1 MAQLAIM
8 AVGAAIGGAI
18 APGIVAFGMTGGAIG
33 WALGGLASSLLI
45 KPKYQKPP
53 VGDLDA
59 PQVQYGSPVPMVF
72 GVVATAGSLA
82 WMSEKRATEET
93 TEVGKGG
100 SDTVTTGYT
109 YSADMK
115 FVLAVDSGVGA
126 RLLRVWRNGKL
137 VWSARAGATDE
148 TLIQSDTTDL
158 WDAIELRDGNPTQMP
173 WAIYEAAVGT
183 ANAAADRHC
192 YTVCITNARFGGSPT
207 PPSYLFEIATDAT
220 DSPGN
225 VFLLLNANQANGTT
239 TATDGSAW
247 GHAVTVS
254 GYEQQASSAAF
265 GASGF
270 ISNTTGYSLSSTG
283 LAVPWNA
290 ASSGLTGEGRMRI
303 TGEPGSGFT
312 IAQVVAGALT
322 IRAYIDDDLSP
333 DLRRLVLVVGAQSIT
348 AADVLGP
355 DAYPVPRETY
365 FHFAL
370 DWDPDSQTATFYVN
384 GAQYLQL
391 TYSGTVPTTTNIT
404 SVSVGSGSTGTVETD
419 GIRFTRN
426 YRRYP
431 TGFTPPSTEPTD
443 DLIGVSDPNLV
454 DLEDVCTALALRC
467 PPLTAATLDFSSL
480 AGIQVRGFAA
490 VGSVRQA
497 LEQLASAYYFGFVV
511 SDKLY
516 SRLRGGSSAAT
527 LPYADLGAGADG
539 ASDEPLELERG
550 NDNEVPRKVALTYV
564 NINSDHEHS
573 TVTGDRG
580 AGPEGSQ
587 ETAELSLV
595 LTPAEAQEI
604 ADAWAAD
611 RRVAATTFKPA
622 VTDYYA
628 ALEPTD
634 VITLTDSDGSTY
646 RARIV
651 AEDYQQGVKTLEC
664 VLDDA
669 SVLTQPGLAS
679 DYLTP
684 TISIPLTSDT
694 TLRLMDL
701 PLLRDADN
709 DPGYYF
715 AVARATSGG
724 AWPGASVVESA
735 SGAPPWTSV
744 ATVTAEAVMGT
755 ATTALA
761 DWTGGSVMDHRNS
774 VTISINGTAA
784 SFTDDQVLAGAARA
798 WLIGD
803 EIVIARTASL
813 VSAGV
818 YTLSNLMRARQGTEW
833 ATGSH
838 VIGERVVA
846 LDQALLRRGSR
857 EAGQLDVA
865 YTFVA
870 PTFGRAIS
878 SAATQIFTD
887 TGESLRPLSPADVEI
902 DRDGSNNATI
912 TVRRRTRLSHRFL
925 REGIDTPLGEADE
938 SYSVDAYE
946 DGTYT
951 TVAATFTFTGAS
963 GSFTAAAQTTA
974 GLTPGNTLYLAVHQ
988 LSAVVGRGHEKRVA
1002 A

>member
-59 PQVQYGSPVPMVF
+59 PQIQYGAPVPHVF
-72 GVVATAGSLA
+72 GTIATAGSLA

-115 FVLAVDSGVGA
+115 FVLAVDSAVGA

-173 WAIYEAAVGT
+173 WAVYETAVGM
-183 ANAAADRHC
+183 ANAVADRHC

-207 PPSYLFEIATDAT
+207 PPAYLFEIATDAD

-247 GHAVTVS
+247 GHAVTLTGV
-254 GYEQQASSAAF
+254 EQQAASAAF

-270 ISNTTGYSLSSTG
+270 VNNTTGYSIEASTM
-283 LAVPWNA
+283 AVPWNGA
-290 ASSGLTGEGRMRI
+290 TSGLTAEGRMRI

-312 IAQVVAGALT
+312 ICQVDVASLT
-322 IRAYIDDDLSP
+322 MRVYIDDDLSP
-333 DLRRLVLVVGAQSIT
+333 DLRRLVLVVGSQSIN
-348 AADVLGP
+348 ADDVLGP
-355 DAYPVPRETY
+355 DAYPVPRELY
-365 FHFAL
+365 FHWAL
-370 DWDPDSQTATFYVN
+370 DWNPDTQTATFYVN
-384 GAQYLQL
+384 GLQYLQL
-391 TYSGTVPTTTNIT
+391 IYSGTVPTTTNIVGA
-404 SVSVGSGSTGTVETD
+404 SIGSGAAGTVESD
-419 GIRFTRN
+419 GIRLTRN

-431 TGFTPPSTEPTD
+431 TGFTPPGSEPTD
-443 DLIGVSDPNLV
+443 DLIGVSDPNTV
-454 DLEDVCTALALRC
+454 DLADVCTDLALSC
-467 PPLTAATLDFSSL
+467 PPLSSATIDFSAL
-480 AGIQVRGFAA
+480 AGIPVRGFAA
-490 VGSVRQA
+490 VGSKRQA
-497 LEQLASAYYFGFVV
+497 LEQLASAFYFGFVV

-516 SRLRGGSSAAT
+516 ARLRGGSSVAT
-527 LPYADLGAGADG
+527 IPYANLGAGVDG
-539 ASDEPLELERG
+539 AADEPLELERG

-564 NINSDHEHS
+564 NVNADHEQS
-573 TVTGDRG
+573 TVNGDRG
-580 AGPEGSQ
+580 AGPEGSR
-587 ETAELSLV
+587 ETAELALV
-595 LTPAEAQEI
+595 LTPGEAQEI
-604 ADAWAAD
+604 ADAWAMD
-611 RRVAATTFKPA
+611 RRVAATTFKPS

-634 VITLTDSDGSTY
+634 VVTLTDSDGSTY

-651 AEDYQQGVKTLEC
+651 AEDYQQGVKVLEC

-694 TLRLMDL
+694 TLRLLDI
-701 PLLRDADN
+701 PILRDADN

-715 AVARATSGG
+715 AVARATASGS
-724 AWPGASVVESA
+724 WPGASVVESA
-735 SGAPPWTSV
+735 SGAAPWDSV
-744 ATVTAEAVMGT
+744 ATVTSEAVMGT

-761 DWTGGSVMDHRNS
+761 DWAGGNVMDHRNS

-784 SFTDDQVLAGAARA
+784 SFTDAEVLSGTARA

-803 EIVIARTASL
+803 EIVIARTATL

-833 ATGSH
+833 ATGTH
-838 VIGERVVA
+838 VAGERVVA
-846 LDQALLRRGSR
+846 LDATRLRRGSR

-865 YTFVA
+865 YTYVA

-878 SAATQIFTD
+878 SAGTQTFTD
-887 TGESLRPLSPADVEI
+887 TGEGLRPLSPADVEV

-912 TVRRRTRLSHRFL
+912 IVRRRTRLSHRFL
-925 REGIDTPLGEADE
+925 REGIDTPLGESDE
-938 SYSVDAYE
+938 SYSVDAYT
-946 DGTYT
+946 DGTFT

-974 GLTPGNTLYLAVHQ
+974 GLTPGDTLYLAVHQ